1 MIAGLLLAAGR
12 STRFGAD
19 KLTAKL
25 HGKAIVRLSAGVL
38 APLDAVF
45 VVVPPGA
52 DAITQALSRLD
63 VRFVINLA
71 RDEGMASSI
80 RAGVAALD
88 AEVEAV
94 VIALGDQPLASPDVT
109 DALRERWAQGGASA
123 VVPVYADGQGHPVLF
138 DRTCF
143 SSLAELR
150 GDQGA
155 RGVLRAL
162 GDRCACVPVD
172 GNAPVDVD
180 TPEVLALLAS
190 PPPLGCPWPGQGK

>member
-25 HGKAIVRLSAGVL
+25 HGKAVVRLSVGALSV
-38 APLDAVF
+38 LDAVY

-80 RAGVAALD
+80 RAGVAALAPD
-88 AEVEAV
+88 VDAV
-94 VIALGDQPLASPDVT
+94 VIALGDQPFAPAEVT
-109 DALRERWAQGGASA
+109 NALRERWARGGVSA

-138 DRTCF
+138 DRVCF
-143 SSLAELR
+143 PELIALHGDLGARAVLR
-150 GDQGA
+150 G
-155 RGVLRAL
+155 L
-162 GDRCACVPVD
+162 GDRCAVVSVP
-172 GNAPVDVD
+172 GTAPADVD
-180 TPEVLALLAS
+180 TAEALAVLESLAS
-190 PPPLGCPWPGQGK
+190 PR

>member
-25 HGKAIVRLSAGVL
+25 HGKAVVRLSVRAL
-38 APLDAVF
+38 SSLDAVY
-45 VVVPPGA
+45 VVVPPAA

-80 RAGVAALD
+80 RAGVAALGPD
-88 AEVEAV
+88 VEAV

-109 DALRERWAQGGASA
+109 AALRERWERGGTSA
-123 VVPVYADGQGHPVLF
+123 VVPKYADVQGHPVLF
-138 DRTCF
+138 DRACF
-143 SSLAELR
+143 PELIALR
-150 GDQGA
+150 GDNGA
-155 RGVLRAL
+155 RAVLRAL
-162 GDRCACVPVD
+162 GDRCAVVD
-172 GNAPVDVD
+172 VEANAPADVD
-180 TPEVLALLAS
+180 TAEALAMLESSAS
-190 PPPLGCPWPGQGK
+190 SV

>member
-25 HGKAIVRLSAGVL
+25 HGKAVVRLSMRAL
-38 APLDAVF
+38 SPLDAVY
-45 VVVPPGA
+45 VVVPPAA

-88 AEVEAV
+88 PDVEAV
-94 VIALGDQPLASPDVT
+94 VVALGDQPLTSPEVT
-109 DALRERWAQGGASA
+109 EALRDRWARGGVSA
-123 VVPVYADGQGHPVLF
+123 VVPMYADGQGHPVLF

-143 SSLAELR
+143 ADLATLR
-150 GDQGA
+150 GDRGA
-155 RGVLRAL
+155 RELLRDL
-162 GDRCACVPVD
+162 GARCAVVPVA
-172 GNAPVDVD
+172 GNAPADVD
-180 TPEVLALLAS
+180 TAEALAMLQSQLSAPES
-190 PPPLGCPWPGQGK
+190 PRRK